1 MKRSTLLMLLLAVA
15 VPASAVASANSDES
29 ARGCPKA
36 KASAAPAQ
44 DSEAPAVTVQGGS
57 SAKPANP
64 RSSGTPAVRAQPQRW
79 HSLLPGMI
87 R

>member
-1 MKRSTLLMLLLAVA
+1 MNRSTLLTLLLALA
-15 VPASAVASANSDES
+15 LPTAAMASASSDES
-29 ARGCPKA
+29 ARGCPKG
-36 KASAAPAQ
+36 KANAAAVQ
-44 DSEAPAVTVQGGS
+44 DAEAPAATAQGGS

-64 RSSGTPAVRAQPQRW
+64 RNSSTPAVRIQPQRW